1 MRIVHLT
8 NSIDPVS
15 GGPANVLARLAPVQ
29 VRRGHD
35 VTVITADADSAVHD
49 ITAHLR
55 EAGVRVEAKGP
66 GSGPLSRAPAAIA
79 ELHQTIDKG
88 VDLMHGHGLWQHL
101 VHWGAGVCRSRAVPY
116 IIRPCGM
123 LDPWSLSQG
132 RFKKRLFLALKA
144 RKDLSRAAGLHFT
157 TETERELTQPLQLRA
172 PAFVIPNGLDWA
184 EFETLPAHGSFRG
197 RHGIG
202 DRPMVVF
209 LSRLH
214 HKKGLDL
221 LLPAF
226 AEGAPEDA
234 VLVLVGPGDDAYVE
248 QLNLIGQKLGISN
261 RLIFTGMLKGPA
273 RIEVLVDAD
282 LFTLPSYQENFG
294 VAVIEA
300 AGAGTPVLI
309 SDQVNI
315 CGEVAK
321 AGVGRVV
328 PCETAAIA
336 ATLKDML
343 SHPSNLRKMGKR
355 ARAWAHD
362 TFSWDSIADQVD
374 AMYDKVAAGQGGAP

>member
-29 VRRGHD
+29 VQRGHE
-35 VTVITADADSAVHD
+35 VTIITADAPESVRD
-49 ITAHLR
+49 IVETLR
-55 EAGVRVEAKGP
+55 IQGVAVEAKGP
-66 GSGPLSRAPAAIA
+66 GSGPISRAPGAIRSLNLA
-79 ELHQTIDKG
+79 IERG

-101 VHWGAGVCRSRAVPY
+101 VHWGASMSRKRGTPY

-132 RFKKRLFLALKA
+132 RLKKQLFLAMKA
-144 RKDLSRAAGLHFT
+144 RKDLNRSAAVHYT
-157 TETERELTQPLQLRA
+157 TETERKLTEPLNLRA
-172 PAFVIPNGLDWA
+172 PAFIIPNGLDWG
-184 EFETLPAHGSFRG
+184 EFENLPPAGAFREKHGL
-197 RHGIG
+197 G
-202 DRPMVVF
+202 DRPLVVF

-226 AEGAPEDA
+226 ADAAPQDA
-234 VLVLVGPGDDAYVE
+234 VLALVGPSDENYLSSLKAQGE
-248 QLNLIGQKLGISN
+248 QLGVSD
-261 RLIFTGMLKGPA
+261 RLIFTGMLKGTE
-273 RIEVLVDAD
+273 RIEALADAD

-315 CGEVAK
+315 CGEVEAAK
-321 AGVGRVV
+321 VGRVV
-328 PCETAAIA
+328 ACETGVLGAA
-336 ATLKDML
+336 LGEML
-343 SHPSNLRKMGKR
+343 ADRVSLRVTGER
-355 ARAWAHD
+355 ARAWARDH
-362 TFSWDSIADQVD
+362 FSWSSIADQVD
-374 AMYDKVAAGQGGAP
+374 AMYASVVSR